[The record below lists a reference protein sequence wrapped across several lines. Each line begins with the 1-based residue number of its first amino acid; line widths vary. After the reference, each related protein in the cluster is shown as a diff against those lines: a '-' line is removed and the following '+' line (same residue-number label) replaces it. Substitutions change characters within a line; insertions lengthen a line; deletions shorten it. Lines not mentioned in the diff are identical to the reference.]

1 MPHHHGLRTAVP
13 GSPVPRG
20 FVRIR
25 RIRRSRRSGP
35 TLPGTLV
42 LGALAVL
49 GGCEKDKLKGPE
61 AEVRKSDVKISLPA
75 VPAFDLPPAPTD
87 GSHTVKE
94 LRVKGKKLLE
104 SEITVK
110 GIITWAYDCPTAV
123 RQPGMSDTDL
133 KKMIDE
139 DPTKCERPKFYVGD
153 AADTP
158 AEKSL
163 WVVDV
168 PRPYN
173 KLELERLPKDEL
185 RNPPP
190 DRCDPKADLKKT
202 VCPPYKVGDQVEI
215 TGTWKLSSPHSERNS
230 DGLLV
235 YKKMRNVTQAWESP
249 VIVPKPGAQGTPSGP
264 GKPSPKELVNK
275 GGKSS
280 G

>member
-1 MPHHHGLRTAVP
+1 MPHHHGLRTAV
-13 GSPVPRG
+13 
-20 FVRIR
+20 
-25 RIRRSRRSGP
+25 
-35 TLPGTLV
+35 LGTLV
-42 LGALAVL
+42 LLGA
-49 GGCEKDKLKGPE
+49 CEKDTLKGPA
-61 AEVRKSDVKISLPA
+61 AEVHKSDVKLSLPA
-75 VPAFDLPPAPTD
+75 VPAFDLPSAPSD

-104 SEITVK
+104 SDITVK
-110 GIITWAYDCPTAV
+110 GVITWAYDCPTAV
-123 RQPGMSDTDL
+123 RQPGMSDKDVQKL
-133 KKMIDE
+133 IDE

-158 AEKSL
+158 AEKSM

-190 DRCDPKADLKKT
+190 DKCDPKAKNA
-202 VCPPYKVGDQVEI
+202 CPPYKVGDEVEV

-235 YKKMRNVTQAWESP
+235 FKRMKNVTQGWESP
-249 VIVPKPGAQGTPSGP
+249 EAKAGATGGAAG
-264 GKPSPKELVNK
+264 GKPTPEDLVNK
-275 GGKSS
+275 RKG
-280 G
+280 

>member
-1 MPHHHGLRTAVP
+1 MPHHHGLCTAVL
-13 GSPVPRG
+13 RH
-20 FVRIR
+20 FVGR
-25 RIRRSRRSGP
+25 
-35 TLPGTLV
+35 
-42 LGALAVL
+42 LGLAGIAGVAVL
-49 GGCEKDKLKGPE
+49 AAGCDKDKLNGPE
-61 AEVRKSDVKISLPA
+61 AEVRKSEVKLNLPP
-75 VPAFDLPPAPTD
+75 VPAFDLPPTPSD

-104 SEITVK
+104 SDITVK

-123 RQPGMSDTDL
+123 RQPGMSDKDL
-133 KKMIDE
+133 QKMIDE

-158 AEKSL
+158 PEKSM

-173 KLELERLPKDEL
+173 KLELKRLPKDEL

-190 DRCDPKADLKKT
+190 DRCDPKGDAKKS

-235 YKKMRNVTQAWESP
+235 YKKMKNVTQAWESP
-249 VIVPKPGAQGTPSGP
+249 AIEPRPGAQGTPSAP
-264 GKPSPKELVNK
+264 TKPSPEDLVK